1 MVVSVEVQA
10 LFSLSAVKS
19 EELSNHVVTALS
31 RFLILCPAEPLGCLA
46 WTDLRISCE
55 QGRAEARSSTLWPEY
70 QRVQEVLL
78 KFFFWQRQKPWLWF
92 THHRLIR
99 AAGVLGGLSTSRNV
113 PMGQRKP

>member
-1 MVVSVEVQA
+1 MVSVEVQA

-31 RFLILCPAEPLGCLA
+31 RFLTLSGGAPWLFG

-55 QGRAEARSSTLWPEY
+55 QGRAEARSSTLWQNTSEF
-70 QRVQEVLL
+70 RKFSF
-78 KFFFWQRQKPWLWF
+78 KFFSGKGRNPGYGS

-113 PMGQRKP
+113 PMGTT